1 MVLER
6 KEGRKMVKE
15 RRMDGWKEGGERR
28 MESSRRVCRWGRVGV
43 GVGVVVGCDV
53 RM

>member
-1 MVLER
+1 VLER

-28 MESSRRVCRWGRVGV
+28 MEEGRKEGWW
-43 GVGVVVGCDV
+43 
-53 RM
+53 